1 MQTPAHNKTEN
12 DVVQEKMDE
21 ILIRINKSSS
31 KQQAQL
37 QKITKELQN
46 KGIKRESQRSLQV
59 KKEL

>member
-31 KQQAQL
+31 KQ
-37 QKITKELQN
+37 
-46 KGIKRESQRSLQV
+46 
-59 KKEL
+59 